1 MYRVSYRG
9 PTIPVFRNR
18 FLMMP
23 ILAEEP
29 VPPVPGGSN
38 LLLKIVSETSAYKLA
53 ACKKREMKHVVC

>member
-1 MYRVSYRG
+1 
-9 PTIPVFRNR
+9 
-18 FLMMP
+18 MMP